1 LEKVRKRNKRF
12 GGERMK
18 LKFMIISIL
27 ASTGMIMSVAIA
39 LKNSSITNSFYVL
52 FYFILYTFMFY
63 QTINER
69 NRIDKLS
76 SKQEEKE

>member
-1 LEKVRKRNKRF
+1 
-12 GGERMK
+12 
-18 LKFMIISIL
+18 
-27 ASTGMIMSVAIA
+27 
-39 LKNSSITNSFYVL
+39 L

-69 NRIDKLS
+69 NRIDELS

>member
-1 LEKVRKRNKRF
+1 MN
-12 GGERMK
+12 

-69 NRIDKLS
+69 NRIDELS